1 MKRKRILTQFLL
13 YVLMFMFLIVAGCS
27 SGSSDDDDDQNQP
40 QQNVFITVSGTVTD
54 GTGAGVQG
62 VSISAMY
69 SLTILNVKI
78 WEGSISSDLFSYIMT
93 KADGTYTLTLPAAL
107 VEKYNVVLTP
117 SKKGYTFTP
126 ARRTFDV
133 GLTNITGVNFTA
145 VESSVYGQADLAG
158 TWRMNLLRT
167 GTTDTG
173 NMWVRARMTIGA
185 TGVAQCLSYET
196 SASAGDTTCP
206 ADFELILTVNED
218 TGAIIQSGAYAPGDG
233 GHMTMNSSKNFA
245 AGTATAGTNNQIVIA
260 QKEGTTNY
268 SNANLVPHNFVVHG
282 MVVGQ
287 TNEWWYG
294 AGATDSITSAVTM
307 EEEVGPTGVPS
318 ATINGVVFAVA
329 ADGVVTIV
337 DALGARASDFEGFL
351 SVDKKTM
358 VGTYTDING
367 DYQLMVVQVTDGQ
380 AVANMT
386 GSSYNHLLGV
396 GEDSFWAHH
405 DINVSRFET
414 SFLPDILEL
423 TFALDVM
430 LSYNWNLSLAYTP
443 VQKLALVGV
452 KKLNI
457 APDGQ
462 ATITNPET
470 DAIVFHGQLAFDGT
484 FMIGTET
491 MDLTEGTFYTL
502 NVITH

>member
-1 MKRKRILTQFLL
+1 MKRKRIITQFLL

-27 SGSSDDDDDQNQP
+27 DGDDDDDDNNQNQ
-40 QQNVFITVSGTVTD
+40 QDLFITVSGTVTD

-62 VSISAMY
+62 VNISAMY

-93 KADGTYTLTLPAAL
+93 GADGSYTLTLPAAL
-107 VEKYNVVLTP
+107 VEQYNVVLTP
-117 SKKGYTFTP
+117 AKKGYTFTP

-133 GLTNITGVNFTA
+133 GLTDITGVNFTA

-167 GTTDTG
+167 GTE
-173 NMWVRARMTIGA
+173 NMWTRARVTIGA

-206 ADFELILTVNED
+206 ADFDLTFTVNED

-233 GHMTMNSSKNFA
+233 GHMTMNSDKDFA

-268 SNANLVPHNFVVHG
+268 SNANLASHNFVVHG
-282 MVVGQ
+282 LVVGQ

-294 AGATDSITSAVTM
+294 AGATDSALGVTM
-307 EEEVGPTGVPS
+307 DEEIGPTGAPS
-318 ATINGVVFAVA
+318 ATINGVTLAVA
-329 ADGVVTIV
+329 VDGTVTLV

-351 SVDKKTM
+351 SVDKKTV

-396 GEDSFWAHH
+396 GDDILWAHH

-443 VQKLALVGV
+443 VQRLALVSV

-457 APDGQ
+457 APNGQ
-462 ATITNPET
+462 ATVTNPET

-484 FMIGTET
+484 FMVGTET
-491 MDLTEGTFYTL
+491 MDLTEGTIYTL

>member
-1 MKRKRILTQFLL
+1 MKRKRIITQFLL

-27 SGSSDDDDDQNQP
+27 DGSDDDDDNQNQ
-40 QQNVFITVSGTVTD
+40 QQLFVTVSGKVTEA
-54 GTGAGVQG
+54 GGITGVQG
-62 VSISAMY
+62 VNISAMY

-78 WEGSISSDLFSYIMT
+78 WEGSISSDLFSYTIT
-93 KADGTYTLTLPAAL
+93 DANGNYTLRLPAAL

-117 SKKGYTFTP
+117 AKKGYTFTP

-133 GLTNITGVNFTA
+133 GLKDITGVDFTA

-167 GTTDTG
+167 GTE
-173 NMWVRARMTIGA
+173 NMWVRARVTIGA

-206 ADFELILTVNED
+206 ADFDLTLTVNDD

-233 GHMTMNSSKNFA
+233 GHMTMNSDKDFA

-268 SNANLVPHNFVVHG
+268 SNANLASHNFVVHG

-294 AGATDSITSAVTM
+294 AGATDSALAVTM
-307 EEEVGPTGVPS
+307 DEEVGPTGAPS
-318 ATINGVVFAVA
+318 ATINGVTLAVA
-329 ADGVVTIV
+329 VDGTVTLV
-337 DALGARASDFEGFL
+337 DALGARASNFEGFL

-396 GEDSFWAHH
+396 GDDILWAHH

-430 LSYNWNLSLAYTP
+430 LSYNWNLSDNLVYTP
-443 VQKLALVGV
+443 AQRLALVSV

-457 APDGQ
+457 APGGQ
-462 ATITNPET
+462 TTVTNPET

-484 FMIGTET
+484 FMVGTET
-491 MDLTEGTFYTL
+491 MDLKEGTIYTL